1 MRIIPQIIAKLKATS
16 EVTDALG
23 NSRIYAD
30 YPPQD
35 IDKPFI
41 ILSVLSTTAFGAVNN
56 CSNKAYSARLTVDVV
71 CDTRAQTE
79 DVIDAVEDCLDG
91 WHDRSDPTHPIGGV
105 SIETGISWEV
115 LTPVDGS
122 DERAFV
128 CTLDFLVDYA
138 RT

>member
-1 MRIIPQIIAKLKATS
+1 MRIIPQLIAVLKANS
-16 EVTDALG
+16 AVTTALT

-30 YPPQD
+30 YAPQD

-41 ILSVLSTTAFGAVNN
+41 LLSVPSSSAFGMVNN
-56 CSNKAYSARLTVDVV
+56 CSSRAYSARLTIDVI

-79 DVIDAVEDCLDG
+79 EVIEAIEECLDG
-91 WHDRSDPTHPIGGV
+91 YSASDPTHPIGGV
-105 SIETGISWEV
+105 SVSTGISWEV
-115 LTPVDGS
+115 LTPMDGS

-128 CTLDFLVDYA
+128 CSQDYLVDYV

>member
-1 MRIIPQIIAKLKATS
+1 MRIIPQLIAKLKS
-16 EVTDALG
+16 EAGVTTALT

-30 YPPQD
+30 YAPQD

-41 ILSVLSTTAFGAVNN
+41 LLSVPSTTAFGMVNN
-56 CSNKAYSARLTVDVV
+56 CSARAYSARLTVDVI

-79 DVIDAVEDCLDG
+79 EVIEAVEDVLDG
-91 WHDRSDPTHPIGGV
+91 FQAADPTHPIGGV
-105 SIETGISWEV
+105 SVQDGISWEV
-115 LTPVDGS
+115 LAPLDGS

-128 CTLDFLVDYA
+128 CTQDYLVDYA